1 MSFLKRPGSARLVVF
16 PRVCERR
23 AERDRRGGRSDA
35 EHASLIANEL
45 GAGISK
51 MELKLE
57 KTAVPVEMIVIDHMG
72 FQGQQEGPV
81 RRPPESLHTATN
93 ASVRF

>member
-1 MSFLKRPGSARLVVF
+1 
-16 PRVCERR
+16 
-23 AERDRRGGRSDA
+23 
-35 EHASLIANEL
+35 
-45 GAGISK
+45 